1 MKFVDYVFMADYQ
14 MKIGTSKNLLFNVY
28 YSPTD
33 DCFRLK
39 VAFKMLSFEVSPFP
53 NKNKLDVGKN

>member
-1 MKFVDYVFMADYQ
+1 MADYQ